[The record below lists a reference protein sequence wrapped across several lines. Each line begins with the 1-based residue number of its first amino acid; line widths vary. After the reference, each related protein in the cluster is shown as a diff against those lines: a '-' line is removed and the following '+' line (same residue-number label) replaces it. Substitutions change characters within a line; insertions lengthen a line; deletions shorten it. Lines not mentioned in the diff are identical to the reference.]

1 MWLLWTVVSK
11 ETRSA
16 VHTAIGWFCDPNVPI
31 VVNQEMGLR
40 GGFTISSLQMSLEI
54 PSSNALANSMENTM
68 YSKSVPSSTG
78 KNPRGL

>member
-1 MWLLWTVVSK
+1 MHREIINTPYQRAEGK
-11 ETRSA
+11 
-16 VHTAIGWFCDPNVPI
+16 I